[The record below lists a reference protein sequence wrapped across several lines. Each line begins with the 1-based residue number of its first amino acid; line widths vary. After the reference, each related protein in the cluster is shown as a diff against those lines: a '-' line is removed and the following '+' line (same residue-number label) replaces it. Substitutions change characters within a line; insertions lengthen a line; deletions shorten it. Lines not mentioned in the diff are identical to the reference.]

1 VSVAQARPLMKVLV
15 LRPEPGA
22 SRTAEALASL
32 GHEAVLAP
40 LSEIVPVNGGFVPLP
55 PPGSPYRC
63 VVAASANAF
72 AMLDSESRDALYE
85 LPALVV
91 GAQTAAAAEV
101 AGLRPVELT
110 YSTAAELAE
119 ALATSA
125 PSGHLLYLAG
135 RDRKPE
141 IEAALEGHSFTLA
154 EVYAANLVTALPIA
168 ARRALRAGT
177 VDAVLHYSARS
188 ARAYVELAGQAGL
201 AGAALAPPQL
211 CLSSTIAEALAQ
223 AGATDLRIAAA
234 PDEENLLA
242 QLGGGEMR

>member
-1 VSVAQARPLMKVLV
+1 MKVLV

-40 LSEIVPVNGGFVPLP
+40 LSEIVPVDDGFVPLP

-72 AMLDSESRDALYE
+72 TMLDSESRDALYE

-91 GAQTAAAAEV
+91 GAQTAAAAEAV
-101 AGLRPVELT
+101 GLRPVELT
-110 YSTAAELAE
+110 YGTAAELAE

-154 EVYAANLVTALPIA
+154 VVYAANLVTALPIA
-168 ARRALRAGT
+168 ARRALRAGPL
-177 VDAVLHYSARS
+177 DAVLHYSARS
-188 ARAYVELAGQAGL
+188 ARAYVELAEKADLKQ
-201 AGAALAPPQL
+201 AALAPTQL
-211 CLSSTIAEALAQ
+211 CLSAAIAETLAQ
-223 AGATDLRIAAA
+223 AGASDLRIAAT
-234 PDEENLLA
+234 PDEDNLLA
-242 QLGGGEMR
+242 LLEGGEMH